1 MKYAEYAVLLYICSF
16 CDLAENPVFITC
28 DESFLHKETAKKQWI
43 RHRMNS
49 FQHPERISTDSLNF
63 RLGGDF
69 IGTLKSSDIIHKEE
83 YRGITLAMSNT
94 LEVMEILVFEQS
106 ALSF

>member
-1 MKYAEYAVLLYICSF
+1 
-16 CDLAENPVFITC
+16 
-28 DESFLHKETAKKQWI
+28 
-43 RHRMNS
+43 MNS
-49 FQHPERISTDSLNF
+49 FQHPERISADSLNF

-83 YRGITLAMSNT
+83 YRGVTLAMSNT